1 MGCGIGGVG
10 GCFTGNAVIQY
21 PVKPNLQMS
30 ATCSNPESWVL
41 RAQRTLPVCLF
52 LLLFTLAGSIRGH
65 AQIDSLF
72 WFAAPNLADN
82 HGDRPILL
90 RMAAQDSAATV
101 VISQPANPAFTP
113 IVTRLAANT
122 AASVDLT
129 PWIDLIENKPA
140 NTVNKKGLLIRSTA
154 RISAYYDIAN
164 RLNGDMFS
172 LKGRNALGT
181 AFYVPFQNVWR
192 NNNHTSSIDIV
203 ATRAGTLVTI
213 TPSRDMVGHKAGI
226 PFDIVLNEGETF
238 TCEAAS
244 VAGAGHLGGT
254 FIKASKPIAITTHDD
269 SINPGIGACRDTAG
283 DQLIPDKKAGKDFIV
298 VRGYLDVPDNFY
310 VLATQNNTLVWV
322 DGQVVDTLAAGQ
334 QYRHVLAANTAYVTT
349 SQPVHLFHISGFG
362 CEVGGAVIPTLT
374 CTGSASVSITRATT
388 QFLSVSIVA
397 PTAITGSFTFG
408 GRTDIITAALFQPV
422 PGTQG
427 AWSYLRL
434 PLSVA
439 QFAVGSA
446 ATIRNSAGYFHLGFI
461 HGDRSSTTRY
471 GYFSA
476 FSEGGIEVEASPGPY
491 CQGSSAVLSAG
502 SVGTNRFTWRG
513 PNGFTASGAQV
524 LLTNL
529 QPEASGW
536 YVAETVGARCHEYFD
551 SVYLRVQGF
560 RVVRERKALC
570 TGESLQLASGIR
582 VSRGGEYRDTLRYP
596 SGCDSLVR
604 IWQVVEKPVPVLALT
619 KSNDVNCEVGKVQLT
634 VKGAATYQWQP
645 AATLSNARSA
655 YPEARPATAT
665 LYTVKG
671 TALNGCSATDSIWV
685 AVSKESRSPGHSV
698 PTAFTPNGD
707 GRNDCFGVAH
717 WGWMKDFTLRIF
729 NRWGAMVFQTNDI
742 GRCWNGTFQGQ
753 PQASQAFVYIISG
766 QSNCGPVYREGT
778 VVLIR

>member
-1 MGCGIGGVG
+1 
-10 GCFTGNAVIQY
+10 
-21 PVKPNLQMS
+21 MS
-30 ATCSNPESWVL
+30 ATCSNPVPRCL
-41 RAQRTLPVCLF
+41 RSQRTLLVW
-52 LLLFTLAGSIRGH
+52 LLIFLFTHIGGFRAQ
-65 AQIDSLF
+65 AQIDSIF

-82 HGDRPILL
+82 HGDRPVLL

-101 VISQPANPAFTP
+101 VISQPANTSFVP
-113 IVTRLAANT
+113 IIARLAANA

-129 PWIDLIENKPA
+129 PWIDLIESKPA
-140 NTVNKKGLLIRSTA
+140 NTVNRKGLLIRSTA
-154 RISAYYDIAN
+154 KISAYYDIAN

-203 ATRAGTLVTI
+203 ATRDGTVVTI

-226 PFDIVLNEGETF
+226 PFDIVLGEGETY

-244 VAGAGHLGGT
+244 VLGAGHLGGT
-254 FIKASKPIAITTHDD
+254 FIKATKPIALTTHDD
-269 SINPGIGACRDTAG
+269 SINPGSGGCRDTAG

-310 VLATQNNTLVWV
+310 VLATRNNTVVWV
-322 DGQVVDTLAAGQ
+322 DGQVVDTLDAGQ
-334 QYRHVLAANTAYVTT
+334 QYRHVLAAATAYVTT
-349 SQPVHLFHISGFG
+349 SLPAHLFHISGFG

-374 CTGSASVSITRATT
+374 CTGSSSVSITRATT
-388 QFLSVSIVA
+388 QFLSISIVA
-397 PTAITGSFTFG
+397 PTAIIAHFTLN
-408 GRTDIITAALFQPV
+408 GRSDMITAAQFQPV

-434 PLSVA
+434 PLTVA

-471 GYFSA
+471 AYFSA
-476 FSEGGIEVEASPGPY
+476 FSEGGIELEATPGPY
-491 CQGSSAVLSAG
+491 CQGSSVTLTAG
-502 SVGTNRFTWRG
+502 SVGTNRFIWRG
-513 PNGFTASGAQV
+513 PNGFKAEGARISFS
-524 LLTNL
+524 NL

-536 YVAETVGARCHEYFD
+536 YVAGTIGARCHEYLD
-551 SVYLRVQGF
+551 SVYLQVQGF
-560 RVVRERKALC
+560 KVVRERQSLC
-570 TGESLQLASGIR
+570 TGQSLQLPNGFL
-582 VSRGGEYRDTLRYP
+582 VTKGGEYRDTLRYP

-604 IWQVVEKPVPVLALT
+604 IWQVVEKPVPVLTLT
-619 KSNDVNCEVGKVQLT
+619 KSNDVNCEIGKAQLT
-634 VKGAATYQWQP
+634 VKGAATYQWWP
-645 AATLSNARSA
+645 ASSLSNPQSAR
-655 YPEARPATAT
+655 PEARPATAT

-671 TALNGCSATDSIWV
+671 TAMNGCTATDSIWV
-685 AVSKESRSPGHSV
+685 AVEKESRSPGHSV
-698 PTAFTPNGD
+698 PNAFTPNGD
-707 GRNDCFGVAH
+707 GRNDCFGVPH
-717 WGWMKDFTLRIF
+717 WGLMKDFSLRVF
-729 NRWGAMVFQTNDI
+729 NRWGVLVFQTNDI
-742 GRCWNGTFQGQ
+742 GRCWNGIYQGQ
-753 PQASQAFVYIISG
+753 PQAAQAFVYVVSG